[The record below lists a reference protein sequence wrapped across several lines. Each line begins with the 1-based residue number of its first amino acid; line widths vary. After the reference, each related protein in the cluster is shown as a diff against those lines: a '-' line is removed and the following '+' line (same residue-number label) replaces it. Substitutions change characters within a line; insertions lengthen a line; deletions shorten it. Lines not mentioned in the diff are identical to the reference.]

1 MHMLKHVCLVATLLV
16 SSALAQTVTK
26 GTVSTI
32 TYNGAGQATSFVV
45 DSKTFTLET
54 PSDRWTDDLQRW
66 KDGNHRIEITDQDGD
81 QKVEAADTVK
91 EI

>member
-54 PSDRWTDDLQRW
+54 PSDRWTD
-66 KDGNHRIEITDQDGD
+66 GNHRIEITDQDGD